1 MADFGR
7 GTLSAAGSTWDI
19 YRIDAVEGADRLPYS
34 MKVLLENLMRNVD
47 GLNVTQEH
55 IRTLI
60 DCACNE
66 SPAEEIPFTPA
77 RVLLTDFTGVP
88 CIVDF
93 AVMREAIADLG
104 GDPAVVNPLT
114 RADLIIDHSVIADRA
129 GSADAIECN
138 LEREYERNT
147 ERYRFLRWGQ
157 GSLENVRILP
167 PGTGICHQLNIEL
180 LAPGITVV
188 RTAVADGD
196 TPSAA
201 DAASS
206 SAGVVFPDSIVGAD
220 SHTTMING
228 LSVLGWGVGGIEAE
242 AAMLG
247 QPISMLVPRVVGVRL
262 TGALRDG
269 VTATDLALSITRTLR
284 LHGVVGKFVEFY
296 GPGVT
301 ALRVEDRATVSNMCP
316 EYGSTCAIFPIDDKT
331 LDYLRLTGRNERAAE
346 LLGAYAKA
354 QGMWHD
360 ENWGADYSEHVE
372 IDLADIVPAISGPRR
387 PQDWISLE
395 SAKAQ
400 FESDVAAYHKTDET
414 RVAVMADG
422 AQVPVRNGSVV
433 IAALT
438 SCTNTS
444 NPSVMLAAGLLARK
458 AADRGLHTKPWVRT
472 ILAPGSRVAHGY
484 FEASG
489 LLEPLQEL
497 GFYTVGYGCL
507 SCIGNSGQLDDGIR
521 EHAEELAYTAVLSG
535 NRNFEGR
542 ISPDVKMNYLA
553 SPPLVVAYALAG
565 VMDFDFATEPL
576 GHDADGAPVMLA
588 DVWPSSAEIH
598 EAVERYVT
606 PELFRDAY
614 ADPYSGDARWQGID
628 APQGWRYAWE
638 AESTYIRRPPYFDG
652 MTADVPPARSIEGA
666 RVLARLG
673 DSVTT
678 DHISPAGSIPA
689 DSPAGRYLQEHG
701 VSPRDFNTYGSRR
714 GNHEVMM
721 RGTFANVRLR
731 NQLVPGVEGG
741 MTLDPLTG
749 ETVSIFDA
757 AMAHAQTGTPL
768 IVIAG
773 RDYGCGSSR
782 DWAAKGPMLL
792 GVRAVIAESYERIH
806 RSNLVGMGILPL
818 QFAPDETAESL
829 GLDGTESYTV
839 HGLEA
844 ISGTIAP
851 ARVTVEAT
859 DGAGAV
865 KTFEVGLRLDTPA
878 EVEYYRNGGILQFM
892 LRRLLSQ

>member
-1 MADFGR
+1 MAGYGR
-7 GTLSAAGSTWDI
+7 GELSAAGASWDI
-19 YRIDAVEGADRLPYS
+19 YRIDEIEGAARLPYS

-47 GLNVTQEH
+47 GVNVTTDH

-60 DCACNE
+60 ECACNE
-66 SPAEEIPFTPA
+66 RSAEEIPFTPA

-93 AVMREAIADLG
+93 AVMREAIAELG
-104 GDPAVVNPLT
+104 GDPAAVNPLT
-114 RADLIIDHSVIADRA
+114 RADLIIDHSVITDRS

-180 LAPGITVV
+180 LAPGITI
-188 RTAVADGD
+188 
-196 TPSAA
+196 
-201 DAASS
+201 S

-262 TGALRDG
+262 TGALPDG

-316 EYGSTCAIFPIDDKT
+316 EYGSTCAIFPVDDKT
-331 LDYLRLTGRNERAAE
+331 LDYLRLTGRDERAAE

-360 ENWGADYSEHVE
+360 ENWDADYSEHVE

-400 FESDVAAYHKTDET
+400 FESDVVAYRKTDET
-414 RVAVMADG
+414 RTAVMADG

-444 NPSVMLAAGLLARK
+444 NPSVMLAAGLLARN
-458 AADRGLHTKPWVRT
+458 AAARGLHTKQWVRT

-553 SPPLVVAYALAG
+553 SPPLVVAYAIAG

-576 GHDADGAPVMLA
+576 GYDADGAPVMLA
-588 DVWPSSAEIH
+588 DVWPSSAEIK

-628 APQGWRYAWE
+628 APQGWKYAWE
-638 AESTYIRRPPYFDG
+638 AESTYIRRPGYFDG
-652 MTADVPPARSIEGA
+652 MSAEVPPARSIEGA

-678 DHISPAGSIPA
+678 DHISPAGSIKD

-721 RGTFANVRLR
+721 RGTFANIRLR

-741 MTLDPLTG
+741 MTLHPVTG
-749 ETVSIFDA
+749 EVVSIFDA
-757 AMAHAQTGTPL
+757 AMAHAQAGTPL

-792 GVRAVIAESYERIH
+792 GVRAVVAESYERIH

-818 QFAPDETAESL
+818 QFAEGETAESL
-829 GLDGTESYTV
+829 GLDGTESYTIR
-839 HGLEA
+839 GLEG
-844 ISGTIAP
+844 IESTTAP
-851 ARVTVEAT
+851 PRVTVEAT
-859 DGAGAV
+859 DSTGEV
-865 KTFEVGLRLDTPA
+865 KRFDVGLRLDTPA

-892 LRRLLSQ
+892 LRRLLAQ